1 MTAAAAAT
9 PTGVSVNGT
18 PIPPAEIA
26 AEVQNHPAAT
36 PRQAW
41 LRAVRALVVR
51 ELLLQEARR
60 LALKPEPET
69 DGDGRRE
76 TEDEALVR
84 QVVECEVAVP
94 EADEASCRRYYDNNR
109 DRFRSPDLFE
119 PAHILIS
126 ASAGDEPA
134 YETATGQAET
144 LIAVL
149 QKCPDLFDVLARE
162 HSVCP
167 SKANGGRLGQVTKG
181 QTVPEFET
189 FLFNLEEGQL
199 CPVPVKTR
207 YGVHVLRLDRRSA
220 GRTLPFEVVADRIAG
235 YLRDTAWRRGV
246 AQYIQ
251 LLVGRSDIQGTDL
264 AGAATPLVQ

>member
-18 PIPPAEIA
+18 PIPPVEIA

-36 PRQAW
+36 PREAW
-41 LRAVRALVVR
+41 RRAVRALVIR

-60 LALKPEPET
+60 LALTPEPET

-76 TEDEALVR
+76 TDDEALVR
-84 QVVECEVAVP
+84 QVIECEVAVP
-94 EADEASCRRYYDNNR
+94 EADDASCRRYYDNNR

-126 ASAGDEPA
+126 ASAEHDLA
-134 YETATGQAET
+134 YETATGRAET

-149 QKCPDLFDVLARE
+149 QKRPELFDMLARR
-162 HSVCP
+162 HSACP
-167 SKANGGRLGQVTKG
+167 SKANGGRLGQVARG

-220 GRTLPFEVVADRIAG
+220 GRPLPFEAVADRIAG

-251 LLVGRSDIQGTDL
+251 LLAGRADIQGTEL
-264 AGAATPLVQ
+264 AGSESSLVQ